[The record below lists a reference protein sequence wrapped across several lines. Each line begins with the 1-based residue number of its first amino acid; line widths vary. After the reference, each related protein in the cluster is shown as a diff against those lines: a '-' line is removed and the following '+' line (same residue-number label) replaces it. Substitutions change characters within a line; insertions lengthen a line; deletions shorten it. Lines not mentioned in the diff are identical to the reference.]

1 VTKELGKARA
11 LTGIL
16 AAQSAEM
23 RAKGA
28 ALIQQADRLLCESWN
43 ERMWSDGEPID
54 PSPTIDQAIN
64 GGFPCWKSSVHGAR
78 RRTTSIWQLLSTRR
92 PPSCTILQAVCAAA
106 SAPRT
111 GGVRRR
117 PCSNLIGS
125 CFTPEWRSR
134 LRSQQESLT
143 LAYSNHERTPKV
155 QTATAYLETLN
166 PEQRRAVEHGPAGG
180 LASPPLLVIAGA
192 GSGKTN
198 TLAHRV
204 AHLIVQG
211 ADPRRILLMTFSRR
225 AASEMTKRVERI
237 ARKVLGDNA
246 GIMTDALTWAGTYHG
261 IGARLLR
268 EYAEQIGLDP
278 AFTIHDREDS
288 ADLMNLVRHEKGFS
302 KTESRF
308 PTKGACLSIYSRC
321 VNAEMPI
328 EQVIGTSYPWCAGW
342 AAELKELFAAYVEA
356 KQKQNVLDYDDLL
369 LYWAQMVGDAGF
381 ADDIGGRFDHVL
393 VDEYQDT
400 NRLQSSILLA
410 LKPGG
415 RGLTVVGDDAQSIY
429 SFRAATVRNILDF
442 PNQFSPPANIITLDR
457 NYRSTQTILAAANG
471 VISLSKERFTKNL
484 WTERTS
490 GAKPQLVTVRDEA
503 DQARFIVERILEN
516 RESGTL
522 LKEQAVLFRT
532 SSHSGPLEIE
542 LTRRNIPF
550 VKFGGLKFLDAAHI
564 KDMLALLRF
573 VENPRDR
580 VAGFRLLH
588 LLPGIGSATAQRVL
602 DHMAEAADPIT
613 ALAGIPTPPRT
624 GDDWKGFVETLGNLR
639 YSEWPVDLE
648 RARLWYEPHL
658 DRIHEDAE
666 TRRADLLQLEQ
677 IASGYPSRERFLT
690 ELTLDP
696 PDATSDQAGVP
707 LLDEDYLILSTIHSA
722 KGQEWKSVYLLN
734 VVDGCMPSD
743 LGAGTSAEIEEE
755 RRLLYVAMTRAKDD
769 LHLVV
774 PQRFFV
780 HGQHAQGDRHLYAS
794 RTRFIP
800 EKLLGLF
807 ERTAWPFVPAGT
819 GARTAGPGPR
829 VDIGARMRGMWR

>member
-1 VTKELGKARA
+1 MTNPS
-11 LTGIL
+11 L
-16 AAQSAEM
+16 A
-23 RAKGA
+23 
-28 ALIQQADRLLCESWN
+28 
-43 ERMWSDGEPID
+43 
-54 PSPTIDQAIN
+54 
-64 GGFPCWKSSVHGAR
+64 
-78 RRTTSIWQLLSTRR
+78 
-92 PPSCTILQAVCAAA
+92 
-106 SAPRT
+106 
-111 GGVRRR
+111 
-117 PCSNLIGS
+117 
-125 CFTPEWRSR
+125 
-134 LRSQQESLT
+134 
-143 LAYSNHERTPKV
+143 
-155 QTATAYLETLN
+155 TLN
-166 PEQRRAVEHGPAGG
+166 AEQRRAVEHGDGEAT
-180 LASPPLLVIAGA
+180 PLLVIAGA

-308 PTKGACLSIYSRC
+308 PTKGTCLSIYSRC

-328 EQVIGTSYPWCAGW
+328 EQIIDASYPWCSGW
-342 AAELKELFAAYVEA
+342 TAELKELFTAYVEA

-369 LYWAQMVGDAGF
+369 LYWAQMMSDAAI
-381 ADDIGGRFDHVL
+381 ADDVGGRFDHVL

-442 PNQFSPPANIITLDR
+442 PEQFSPPASIITLDR

-471 VISLSKERFTKNL
+471 VIGLAKERFTKNL
-484 WTERTS
+484 WTERAS
-490 GAKPQLVTVRDEA
+490 AAKPQLVTVRDEA

-550 VKFGGLKFLDAAHI
+550 VKFGGLKFLDTAHI

-588 LLPGIGSATAQRVL
+588 LLPGVGPTSAQRVL
-602 DHMAEAADPIT
+602 DHMLEAADPIA
-613 ALAGIPTPPRT
+613 ALGNVPSPPRA
-624 GDDWKGFVETLGNLR
+624 GKDWRRFVDAVADISR
-639 YSEWPVDLE
+639 SDWPADLE

-658 DRIHEDAE
+658 ERIHEDAD
-666 TRRADLLQLEQ
+666 TRRADLIQLEQ

-722 KGQEWKSVYLLN
+722 KGQEWKSVFVLN
-734 VVDGCMPSD
+734 VVDGCIPSD
-743 LGAGTSAEIEEE
+743 LGAGTSAEVEEE
-755 RRLLYVAMTRAKDD
+755 RRILYVAMTRAKDD

-774 PQRFFV
+774 PQRFFT
-780 HGQHAQGDRHLYAS
+780 HGQSAQGDRHVYAS

-800 EKLLGLF
+800 DRLLGLF
-807 ERTAWPFVPAGT
+807 EKTSWPLPTVGTAARAAGQ
-819 GARTAGPGPR
+819 GPR
-829 VDIGARMRGMWR
+829 IDVGARMRGMWR